1 MRIFIGSTVS
11 EQVKAMIETSKTAL
25 MRRFTAADI
34 KTDVPIGEATVQWK
48 EGKGWFLG
56 VLVGP
61 EHQGHGLGSEIL
73 SNLLAMF
80 FSGREAE
87 HDDAGQSPPSAPAPT
102 QQSVASN
109 KWVPKRL
116 RGAAQTAPPTNP
128 AVVASSS
135 PVPNT
140 TAITAGIWRD
150 NEVSIQFFRKHG
162 FTTVWQNHK
171 VVNMQLTRNA
181 YKGLKAEGRLPTVNA
196 ATRVVSPF
204 SGWDTLTS
212 SAKTSLSGSSSTSS
226 SPSSLSSSSPV
237 PTTAAYNNNQNNN
250 VAHTTWERSDRSS
263 QQTSGNSSP
272 TILPTTTTPTTSVS
286 NAKKPSS
293 IGCSSVSSHDSST
306 SSTTASHKKNNP
318 AATTTWK
325 RSDRSSSQQTQ
336 TTGTG
341 HGSSIPITTTQ
352 KTPTPPAPTGSSGDK
367 VVAWRRSNQSP
378 TVTGGVPAWQ
388 RTTQTTNTAAAQ
400 QTGFK
405 FQTNTTN
412 TYSSSPSNTTR
423 RWGSSNNAT
432 NNNRSN
438 NNNWWQVNDT
448 NRREPDRANPQQQH
462 PPSNTAWRPEGP
474 RHHHHQSR
482 RAGGYYQQGGHNG
495 RGQFRSMYGTCR

>member
-204 SGWDTLTS
+204 SGWNTLKL
-212 SAKTSLSGSSSTSS
+212 SAKTSLLHSAPDS
-226 SPSSLSSSSPV
+226 
-237 PTTAAYNNNQNNN
+237 
-250 VAHTTWERSDRSS
+250 
-263 QQTSGNSSP
+263 
-272 TILPTTTTPTTSVS
+272 
-286 NAKKPSS
+286 
-293 IGCSSVSSHDSST
+293 SSVSQ
-306 SSTTASHKKNNP
+306 A
-318 AATTTWK
+318 
-325 RSDRSSSQQTQ
+325 
-336 TTGTG
+336 
-341 HGSSIPITTTQ
+341 
-352 KTPTPPAPTGSSGDK
+352 APTNNNNTT
-367 VVAWRRSNQSP
+367 WRRSNWSSPQTTANSSAPPTWRSNQSSAVMVN
-378 TVTGGVPAWQ
+378 TWQ
-388 RTTQTTNTAAAQ
+388 QSTNTPQTTNTA
-400 QTGFK
+400 QTRFK
-405 FQTNTTN
+405 TQTNIASTHTPTVCSTADTTW
-412 TYSSSPSNTTR
+412 R
-423 RWGSSNNAT
+423 GSSVTNKTRVHSPDNN
-432 NNNRSN
+432 SN
-438 NNNWWQVNDT
+438 WQFNDT
-448 NRREPDRANPQQQH
+448 NRREVDISIP
-462 PPSNTAWRPEGP
+462 
-474 RHHHHQSR
+474 
-482 RAGGYYQQGGHNG
+482 RAGRYQQRSQGAWQQGHNRRP
-495 RGQFRSMYGTCR
+495 RGSTWPSSLR